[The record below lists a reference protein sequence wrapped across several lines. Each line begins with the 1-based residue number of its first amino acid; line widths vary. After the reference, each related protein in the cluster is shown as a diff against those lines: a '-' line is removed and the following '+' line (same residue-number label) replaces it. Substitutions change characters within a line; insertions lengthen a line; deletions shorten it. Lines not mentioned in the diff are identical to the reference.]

1 MFFDTERRKN
11 EAVTSAVERTT
22 GRVNFNR
29 MHHASD
35 QSLDQGQ
42 SRVQSLK
49 IDEQGHQQKGGE
61 IENKNKLGSSSCQ
74 QRLQ

>member
-1 MFFDTERRKN
+1 
-11 EAVTSAVERTT
+11 
-22 GRVNFNR
+22 

-49 IDEQGHQQKGGE
+49 IDEQGHQQKGGK
-61 IENKNKLGSSSCQ
+61 IENKNKLVLL
-74 QRLQ
+74 QRLILD